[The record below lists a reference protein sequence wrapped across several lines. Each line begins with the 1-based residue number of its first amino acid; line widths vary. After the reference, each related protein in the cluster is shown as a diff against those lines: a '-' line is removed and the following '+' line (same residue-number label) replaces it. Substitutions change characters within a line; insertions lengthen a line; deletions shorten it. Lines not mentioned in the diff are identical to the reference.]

1 MIPKGRHHNAEDLGP
16 NGVPTEAPDDTPILT
31 EALFVELLRETGD
44 YGGGLGA
51 DLETYPVAQ
60 LASYTGLDVRL
71 RSHAGLIVNGADQ
84 VEGFACYAL
93 LEDRGEPAWRRVFV
107 NELTRTYWMQA
118 RRGAL
123 PPQHDPIG
131 LRGLSRRG
139 GRGVRRE
146 VCCAPVPERRGDRIR
161 VRVCLASART
171 GAPVGEQEW
180 TTFEVAAGVSAVRHE
195 TVRGTWANGAW
206 TSNGDSR

>member
-1 MIPKGRHHNAEDLGP
+1 MNRKVDITMLKICWP

-51 DLETYPVAQ
+51 DLETYPVAR
-60 LASYTGLDVRL
+60 LASYKGLDLRV

-118 RRGAL
+118 DAVPYPLSMIRSGFVASPEEAAVEYGERYVAPAPARRG
-123 PPQHDPIG
+123 
-131 LRGLSRRG
+131 
-139 GRGVRRE
+139 E
-146 VCCAPVPERRGDRIR
+146 RIR

-180 TTFEVAAGVSAVRHE
+180 TTFEVAAGVNAVRHE

-206 TSNGDSR
+206 TSNGASR